1 MKIAPTLVVLTAAS
15 ILTGCGLL
23 PSVPFSGGA
32 DKPTKT
38 TYVDLRPQAPLKVPK
53 DLRQV
58 EPSQVSAI
66 PEITEQRNASYYPDR
81 PPLPD
86 AKYASDNRDEVRVQR
101 LGNRSWLVIPESPTT
116 AWPKMKQFFA
126 DNGVVLLD
134 DRPEVGRLNTAW
146 LESNESPARDLVRSL
161 VATARSE
168 AGLESGDDRFLIR
181 IEQGLQPQS
190 TEVHLR
196 HDNDALNGVVA
207 PDLLRVQDTNSDLIA
222 AENALLEQIGA
233 YVAAR
238 VAESTVSKVALQIG
252 SQPKSDMRRNAD
264 GNPELSFFLDR
275 RRAVA
280 SLTQSLRNAG
290 VIINSEDSDAG
301 RFDISIP
308 SEVLTGKKGGG
319 FFCRITFSC
328 GSRGELDVTLLMSGA
343 IVTEQGEG
351 YKISVLQDGKLMADV
366 DRAQEILVMIREFA
380 T

>member
-1 MKIAPTLVVLTAAS
+1 MKIATKLVVVTAAS

-23 PSVPFSGGA
+23 PSAPFSGGA

-38 TYVDLRPQAPLKVPK
+38 TYIDLRPQAPLEVPE

-66 PEITEQRNASYYPDR
+66 PEIIEQRNASYYPDR

-126 DNGVVLLD
+126 DNGVVLVD

-146 LESNESPARDLVRSL
+146 LESNDSPARDLVRSL
-161 VATARSE
+161 VASARSE

-181 IEQGLQPQS
+181 VEQGLQPQS

-207 PDLLRVQDTNSDLIA
+207 PDLLRVQDANSDLIA

-264 GNPELSFFLDR
+264 GIPELSFFLDR

-290 VIINSEDSDAG
+290 VIINNEDSDAG

-308 SEVLTGKKGGG
+308 SEVLTGKKGSG
-319 FFCRITFSC
+319 FFCRISFSC
-328 GSRGELDVTLLMSGA
+328 GSRGETDVTLLMSGA
-343 IVTEQGEG
+343 VTTEQGEG

>member
-1 MKIAPTLVVLTAAS
+1 MKIVPTMVMVTAAS
-15 ILTGCGLL
+15 ILAGCGML
-23 PSVPFSGGA
+23 PSIPFIGDD
-32 DKPTKT
+32 DKPEKT
-38 TYVDLRPQAPLKVPK
+38 TYIDLRPQAPLEVPA

-66 PEITEQRNASYYPDR
+66 PDIGVQRNASYYPDR

-101 LGNRSWLVIPESPTT
+101 LGSRSWLVIPESPTT

-126 DNGVVLLD
+126 DNGIVLVD
-134 DRPEVGRLNTAW
+134 DRPQVGRLNTVW
-146 LESNESPARDLVRSL
+146 LEDAGSPARDVVRTLVQR
-161 VATARSE
+161 ARSD
-168 AGLESGDDRFLIR
+168 AGLEIGKDRFLLR
-181 IEQGLQPQS
+181 VEQGMQPQS

-196 HDNDALNGVVA
+196 HDNDDLNGVVE
-207 PDLLRVQDTNSDLIA
+207 PDILRVQDVNSDLVA
-222 AENALLEQIGA
+222 AEKALLEQIGG

-264 GNPELSFFLDR
+264 GIPELSFFLDR
-275 RRAVA
+275 GRALA

-290 VIINSEDSDAG
+290 VLINSEDSDAG

-308 SEVLTGKKGGG
+308 NEVLTGKKGSGIL
-319 FFCRITFSC
+319 CRVTFSC
-328 GSRGELDVTLLMSGA
+328 GSQNETNVTLLMSEA
-343 IVTEQGEG
+343 IATDKGDA
-351 YKISVLQDGKLMADV
+351 YKIFVLQDGQLMADA
-366 DRAQEILVMIREFA
+366 DKAQEILVMIREFA

>member
-1 MKIAPTLVVLTAAS
+1 MKIVPTMVMVTAAS
-15 ILTGCGLL
+15 ILAGCGML
-23 PSVPFSGGA
+23 PSIPFIGDD
-32 DKPTKT
+32 DKPEKT
-38 TYVDLRPQAPLKVPK
+38 TYIDLRPQAPLEVPA

-66 PEITEQRNASYYPDR
+66 PDIGVQRNASYYPDR

-101 LGNRSWLVIPESPTT
+101 LGSRSWLVIPESPTT

-126 DNGVVLLD
+126 DNGIVLVD
-134 DRPEVGRLNTAW
+134 DRPEVGRLNTVW
-146 LESNESPARDLVRSL
+146 LEDAGSPARDVVRTLVQR
-161 VATARSE
+161 ARSD
-168 AGLESGDDRFLIR
+168 AGLEIGKDRFLLR
-181 IEQGLQPQS
+181 VEQGMQPQS

-196 HDNDALNGVVA
+196 HDNDDLNGVVE
-207 PDLLRVQDTNSDLIA
+207 PDILRVQDVNSDLVA
-222 AENALLEQIGA
+222 AEKALLEQIGG

-264 GNPELSFFLDR
+264 GIPELSFFLDR
-275 RRAVA
+275 GRALA

-290 VIINSEDSDAG
+290 VLINSEDGDAG

-308 SEVLTGKKGGG
+308 NEVLTGKKGGG
-319 FFCRITFSC
+319 ILCRVTFSC
-328 GSRGELDVTLLMSGA
+328 GSQNETNVTLLMSEA
-343 IVTEQGEG
+343 IATDKGDA
-351 YKISVLQDGKLMADV
+351 YKIFVLQDGQLMADA
-366 DRAQEILVMIREFA
+366 DKAQEILVMIREFA